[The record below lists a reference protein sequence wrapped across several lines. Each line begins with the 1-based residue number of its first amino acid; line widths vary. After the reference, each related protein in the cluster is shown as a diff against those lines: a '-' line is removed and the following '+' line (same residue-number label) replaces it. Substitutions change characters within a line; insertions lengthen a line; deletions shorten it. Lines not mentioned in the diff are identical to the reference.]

1 MARLLI
7 VDDESAVR
15 RMVVRCTE
23 GLGHEIA
30 EAENAQAALA
40 AMAASPADVVFSD
53 VQMPGEDGLWLTN
66 QIRTLYPATAV
77 ILATGLSTAVRSVSM
92 RYGVLAY
99 LVKPFS
105 RQALLDA
112 LTVAL
117 DWQAVAKTAGPPPA
131 DADDQLKTWLD
142 SLEDV

>member
-1 MARLLI
+1 
-7 VDDESAVR
+7 
-15 RMVVRCTE
+15 
-23 GLGHEIA
+23 
-30 EAENAQAALA
+30 
-40 AMAASPADVVFSD
+40 
-53 VQMPGEDGLWLTN
+53 
-66 QIRTLYPATAV
+66 
-77 ILATGLSTAVRSVSM
+77 M